1 MRSCMKSFNKRINK
15 RKASKVTLKT
25 HHKHEAHMTAQEE
38 IRGASSG
45 STQVRSEEIKMHHN

>member
-1 MRSCMKSFNKRINK
+1 MRSYVKSFNKRINK

-38 IRGASSG
+38 IKGTSTG
-45 STQVRSEEIKMHHN
+45 SIQVRSEEIKMHHN